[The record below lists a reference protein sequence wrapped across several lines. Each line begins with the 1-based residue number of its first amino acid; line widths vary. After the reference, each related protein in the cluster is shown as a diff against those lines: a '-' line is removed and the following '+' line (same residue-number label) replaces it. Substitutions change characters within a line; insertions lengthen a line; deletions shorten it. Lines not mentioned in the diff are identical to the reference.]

1 MSAEQKNNAIGKPLV
16 IIGLLLSVFIILM
29 LSSLV
34 YVADKRAIL
43 QRHVELS
50 ADQLLLSQQ
59 METLSLGASSGN
71 EVAFDRLLKSRIRFD
86 SILNTYRSGDVITA
100 KLSPELLPDLDGVES
115 HWRNYRNNIE
125 VILNGRLS
133 ITEVKELYEVIDSFI
148 PQMLTTSDEVVGVLI
163 QKNASSRQIYMATRQ
178 MMLSQRI
185 KNNLNQVL
193 AGGETAAAAADR
205 FGRDAALF
213 GRVLEGLLKG
223 STGMRIEK
231 VTDKEAIGKLREV
244 AMLIS
249 AVSDNIA
256 GILELS
262 PELFEVKN
270 AAGLVGVDSEQL
282 LQSLDEFQEKI
293 IAQGEKLD
301 LIQWVGIGFGGGA
314 VMFIIIGGILMLK
327 DAGKREE
334 NALEN
339 NRRNQRAILRLLDEM
354 ANLADGD
361 LTVHATVTEDI
372 TGAIAD
378 SVNFTIDALRS
389 LVTTINNTA
398 SEVSESTEKTMHT
411 ATELVAAS
419 NKQAREISSAGA
431 AVKDMAESMSS
442 VSEDA
447 DNSVQVAQQSMDIAQ
462 KGAEVVH
469 NTIGS
474 MENIRETIQET
485 SKRIKRLG
493 ESSQEIGDIVGLIT
507 EIADQTNILALN
519 AAIQA
524 STAGDAGRGFAVVAD
539 EVQRLAERA
548 GNATKQIEGLVNTI
562 QTDTNEAVKSMEIST
577 AGVVNGAA
585 MAEDAGVALKEIE
598 SVSTE
603 LSNLIKGISE
613 STKQQSNVALSV
625 SDTMNVIQEITLQTS
640 EGTEET
646 STSLAALNGLSI
658 ELGHSVS
665 GFKLPVSSSND
676 EGDVET
682 VVPQNQASSNDE
694 GDVETVVPQNQTYSN
709 DDEDNVETVVLQN
722 QA

>member
-1 MSAEQKNNAIGKPLV
+1 MSAERKNIAIGKLL
-16 IIGLLLSVFIILM
+16 IILGVLLSIFIILM
-29 LSSLV
+29 LGSLV
-34 YVADKRAIL
+34 YVGDKRADL

-59 METLSLGASSGN
+59 MATFSLGASSGS
-71 EVAFDRLLKSRIRFD
+71 EEAFDRLHESRIKFD
-86 SILNTYRSGDVITA
+86 AILSTYRSGDLVTA
-100 KLSPELLPDLDGVES
+100 KLSKKLLPELDTVETD
-115 HWRNYRNNIE
+115 WRKYRNNIE
-125 VILNGRLS
+125 IILNGRKS
-133 ITEVKELYEVIDSFI
+133 IAEVRELYEVIESFI
-148 PQMLTTSDEVVGVLI
+148 PQMLTYSDEVVGVLV
-163 QKNASSRQIYMATRQ
+163 KKESSPRQIYLATRQ

-223 STGMRIEK
+223 SKGLNIDK
-231 VTDKEAIGKLREV
+231 VTDKEAVGKLREV

-262 PELFEVKN
+262 PELFEVKD
-270 AAGLVGVDSEQL
+270 ATGLVRDDSENIL
-282 LQSLDEFQEKI
+282 KTLKTFQEAI
-293 IAQGEKLD
+293 IDQGQQLD
-301 LIQWVGIGFGGGA
+301 TIQLVGMAFGA
-314 VMFIIIGGILMLK
+314 VAVLLIIISGILLLK
-327 DAGKREE
+327 EAKKREE
-334 NALEN
+334 VALEN

-361 LTVHATVTEDI
+361 LTVHATVTEEI

-389 LVTTINNTA
+389 LVATINATA
-398 SEVSESTEKTMHT
+398 SEVSRSTEKTQGT
-411 ATELVAAS
+411 ANELALAS
-419 NKQAREISSAGA
+419 NQQAREIASASA
-431 AVKDMAESMSS
+431 AVTDMAESMLA
-442 VSEDA
+442 VSNEA
-447 DNSVQVAQQSMDIAQ
+447 DNSAMVAQQSMNIAQ
-462 KGAEVVH
+462 KGAQVVR

-562 QTDTNEAVKSMEIST
+562 QADTNEAVKSMEIST
-577 AGVVNGAA
+577 SGVVSGAS

-598 SVSTE
+598 DVSTE
-603 LSNLIKGISE
+603 LSKLIKGISD
-613 STKQQSNVALSV
+613 STKQQSKIALSV
-625 SDTMNVIQEITLQTS
+625 SDSMTVIQEITLQTS
-640 EGTEET
+640 EGTDET
-646 STSLAALNGLSI
+646 SASLKALNELSA
-658 ELGHSVS
+658 ELGRSVS
-665 GFKLPVSSSND
+665 GFKLPSSND
-676 EGDVET
+676 EEHIET
-682 VVPQNQASSNDE
+682 VILERQA
-694 GDVETVVPQNQTYSN
+694 
-709 DDEDNVETVVLQN
+709 
-722 QA
+722 

>member
-1 MSAEQKNNAIGKPLV
+1 MSAQKKNIAIGKPLI

-29 LSSLV
+29 LGSLV
-34 YVADKRAIL
+34 YVGDKRASL

-59 METLSLGASSGN
+59 MATYSLGASSGN
-71 EVAFDRLLKSRIRFD
+71 EGAFENLSKSRIMFD
-86 SILNTYRSGDVITA
+86 TILTTFHSGDAVTSA
-100 KLSPELLPDLDGVES
+100 LPKKLLPVLDGVES
-115 HWRNYRNNIE
+115 DWRNYRNNVE
-125 VILNGRLS
+125 VILNGRQA
-133 ITEVKELYEVIDSFI
+133 ITEVRELYQVIESFI
-148 PQMLTTSDEVVGVLI
+148 PQMLTYSDEVVGVLI
-163 QKNASSRQIYMATRQ
+163 KKEASSRQIYLATRQ

-223 STGMRIEK
+223 SKGLRIEK
-231 VTDKEAIGKLREV
+231 VSDKEGVAKLREV

-262 PELFEVKN
+262 PELFEVKD
-270 AAGLVGVDSEQL
+270 AAGLVNGDAERL
-282 LQSLDEFQEKI
+282 LNSLETFQQEI
-293 IAQGEKLD
+293 IAQGEELD
-301 LIQWVGIGFGGGA
+301 LIQWVGAGFGGVA
-314 VMFIIIGGILMLK
+314 VILIIIGGILLLK
-327 DAGKREE
+327 DAKKREE

-378 SVNFTIDALRS
+378 SVNFTIDALRT

-398 SEVSESTEKTMHT
+398 SEVSQSTEKTQHT
-411 ATELVAAS
+411 AIELADAS
-419 NKQAREISSAGA
+419 NKQAREIASASA
-431 AVKDMAESMSS
+431 AVTDMAESMSS
-442 VSEDA
+442 ISNNA
-447 DNSVQVAQQSMDIAQ
+447 DNSAQVAQQSVDIAQ
-462 KGAEVVH
+462 KGAQVVR

-562 QTDTNEAVKSMEIST
+562 QADTNEAVKSMEMST
-577 AGVVNGAA
+577 AGVVSGAS
-585 MAEDAGVALKEIE
+585 MAEESGVALKEIE
-598 SVSTE
+598 SVNTE
-603 LSNLIKGISE
+603 LSNLIKGISD
-613 STKQQSNVALSV
+613 STRQQSKVALSV
-625 SDTMNVIQEITLQTS
+625 SDSMNVIQEITLQTS

-646 STSLAALNGLSI
+646 STSLSALNELSG
-658 ELGHSVS
+658 ELGRSVS
-665 GFKLPVSSSND
+665 GFKLPSSND
-676 EGDVET
+676 
-682 VVPQNQASSNDE
+682 A
-694 GDVETVVPQNQTYSN
+694 
-709 DDEDNVETVVLQN
+709 DNVDTVILERPAYVNLV
-722 QA
+722 

>member
-1 MSAEQKNNAIGKPLV
+1 MSAEQKNIAIGKPLA
-16 IIGLLLSVFIILM
+16 IIGLLLAVFIILM
-29 LSSLV
+29 LGSLV
-34 YVADKRAIL
+34 YVADKRATL

-50 ADQLLLSQQ
+50 AEQLLLSQQ
-59 METLSLGASSGN
+59 MATFSLGASSGN
-71 EVAFDRLLKSRIRFD
+71 EEAFDRLLKSRIEFD
-86 SILNTYRSGDVITA
+86 NISNAYRSGDIVTA
-100 KLSPELLPDLDGVES
+100 AISPKLLPELDLVES
-115 HWRNYRNNIE
+115 DWRNYRNNIE
-125 VILNGRLS
+125 VILNGRQAIS
-133 ITEVKELYEVIDSFI
+133 EVRELYQVIESFI
-148 PQMLTTSDEVVGVLI
+148 PQMLTYSDEVVGVLI
-163 QKNASSRQIYMATRQ
+163 KKDSSPRQVYLATRQ

-193 AGGETAAAAADR
+193 AGGEAAAAAADR

-223 STGMRIEK
+223 SEGLRIEK
-231 VTDKEAIGKLREV
+231 VTDKEAVAKLREV

-262 PELFEVKN
+262 PELFEVKD
-270 AAGLVGVDSEQL
+270 AAGLVSGDSERIL
-282 LQSLDEFQEKI
+282 LTLESFQQKI
-293 IAQGEKLD
+293 IAQGEELD
-301 LIQWVGIGFGGGA
+301 LIQLVGVGFGGAA
-314 VMFIIIGGILMLK
+314 VLLIIIGGILLLK
-327 DAGKREE
+327 EARKREE

-361 LTVHATVTEDI
+361 LTVHATVTEEI

-378 SVNFTIDALRS
+378 SVNFTIDALRT

-398 SEVSESTEKTMHT
+398 SEVTRSTEKTQQT
-411 ATELVAAS
+411 ANELAQAS
-419 NKQAREISSAGA
+419 NQQAREIASASA
-431 AVKDMAESMSS
+431 AVTDMAESMLT
-442 VSEDA
+442 VSHDA
-447 DNSVQVAQQSMDIAQ
+447 DNSVSVAAQSMDIAQ
-462 KGAEVVH
+462 KGAQVVR

-474 MENIRETIQET
+474 MEKIRENIQET

-562 QTDTNEAVKSMEIST
+562 QADTNEAVKSMEMST
-577 AGVVNGAA
+577 AGVVSGAS

-598 SVSTE
+598 DVSTE
-603 LSNLIKGISE
+603 LSNLIKGISD
-613 STKQQSNVALSV
+613 STKQQSKVAMSV
-625 SDTMNVIQEITLQTS
+625 SDSMNVIQEITLQTS

-646 STSLAALNGLSI
+646 SNSLTALNELSA
-658 ELGHSVS
+658 ELGRSVS
-665 GFKLPVSSSND
+665 GFKLPSSI
-676 EGDVET
+676 
-682 VVPQNQASSNDE
+682 
-694 GDVETVVPQNQTYSN
+694 
-709 DDEDNVETVVLQN
+709 DEDNVETVILEK

>member
-1 MSAEQKNNAIGKPLV
+1 MSAAQKNIAIGKPLV
-16 IIGLLLSVFIILM
+16 IIGVLLSVFIILM
-29 LSSLV
+29 SGSLI
-34 YVADKRAIL
+34 YVGDKRATL

-50 ADQLLLSQQ
+50 SDQLLLSQQ
-59 METLSLGASSGN
+59 MATFSLNASSGN
-71 EVAFDRLLKSRIRFD
+71 KEAFDRLLESRIRFD
-86 SILNTYRSGDVITA
+86 NILNAYRSGDVVTSA
-100 KLSPELLPDLDGVES
+100 LSKDLLPALDIVALDWG
-115 HWRNYRNNIE
+115 NYRNNIE
-125 VILNGRLS
+125 VILNGRQA
-133 ITEVKELYEVIDSFI
+133 ITEVRDLYQLIESFI
-148 PQMLTTSDEVVGVLI
+148 PQMLTYSDEVVGVLI
-163 QKNASSRQIYMATRQ
+163 KKDASARQVYLATRQ

-193 AGGETAAAAADR
+193 AGGEAAAAAADR

-223 STGMRIEK
+223 SEGLHIEK
-231 VTDKEAIGKLREV
+231 VTDKEAVSKLREV

-262 PELFEVKN
+262 PELFEVKD
-270 AAGLVGVDSEQL
+270 AAGLVSNDSGKL
-282 LQSLDEFQEKI
+282 LKSLEVFQEKI
-293 IAQGEKLD
+293 IGQGKELD
-301 LIQWVGIGFGGGA
+301 LIQIVGVGFGGIA
-314 VMFIIIGGILMLK
+314 VLLIIIGGILLLK
-327 DAGKREE
+327 QAKKREE
-334 NALEN
+334 TALEN

-361 LTVHATVTEDI
+361 LTVHATVSEEI

-378 SVNFTIDALRS
+378 SVNFTIDALRT

-398 SEVSESTEKTMHT
+398 SEVSNSTGNAQKT
-411 ATELVAAS
+411 ATELAQAS
-419 NKQAREISSAGA
+419 NQQAREIASASA
-431 AVKDMAESMSS
+431 AVTDMAESMST
-442 VSEDA
+442 VSHDA
-447 DNSVQVAQQSMDIAQ
+447 DNSAQVAQQSVEIAQ
-462 KGAEVVH
+462 KGAQVVRS
-469 NTIGS
+469 TIGS

-562 QTDTNEAVKSMEIST
+562 QADTNEAVKSMEIST
-577 AGVVNGAA
+577 AGVVSGAS

-598 SVSTE
+598 TVSTE
-603 LSNLIKGISE
+603 LSNLIKGISN

-625 SDTMNVIQEITLQTS
+625 SDSMNVIQEITLQTS
-640 EGTEET
+640 EGTDET
-646 STSLAALNGLSI
+646 SASLAALNELSG
-658 ELGHSVS
+658 ELGRSVS
-665 GFKLPVSSSND
+665 GFKLPSFND
-676 EGDVET
+676 G
-682 VVPQNQASSNDE
+682 
-694 GDVETVVPQNQTYSN
+694 
-709 DDEDNVETVVLQN
+709 DNVDTVILQS

>member
-1 MSAEQKNNAIGKPLV
+1 MSAQKKNIAIGKPLI

-29 LSSLV
+29 LGSLV
-34 YVADKRAIL
+34 YVGDKRATL
-43 QRHVELS
+43 QHHVELS
-50 ADQLLLSQQ
+50 SDQLLLSQQ
-59 METLSLGASSGN
+59 MATYSLGASSGN
-71 EVAFDRLLKSRIRFD
+71 EEAFEHLFKSRIMFD
-86 SILNTYRSGDVITA
+86 NILTTFHSGNIVTDS
-100 KLSPELLPDLDGVES
+100 LSQKLLPALDKVES
-115 HWRNYRNNIE
+115 DWRNYRNNVE
-125 VILNGRLS
+125 VILNGRQA
-133 ITEVKELYEVIDSFI
+133 ITEVRELYQVIESFI
-148 PQMLTTSDEVVGVLI
+148 PQMLTYSDEVVGVLI
-163 QKNASSRQIYMATRQ
+163 KKKASSRQIYLATRQ

-213 GRVLEGLLKG
+213 GRVLEGLLEGSKG
-223 STGMRIEK
+223 LRIEK
-231 VTDKEAIGKLREV
+231 VSDKEGVAKLREV

-262 PELFEVKN
+262 PELFEVKD
-270 AAGLVGVDSEQL
+270 AAGLVNADAERL
-282 LQSLDEFQEKI
+282 LNSLETFQQEI
-293 IAQGEKLD
+293 IAQGEELD
-301 LIQWVGIGFGGGA
+301 LIQWVGVGFGGVA
-314 VMFIIIGGILMLK
+314 VLLIIIGGILLLK
-327 DAGKREE
+327 EAKKREE

-378 SVNFTIDALRS
+378 SVNFTIDALRT

-398 SEVSESTEKTMHT
+398 SEVSRSTEKTQNT
-411 ATELVAAS
+411 AIELADAS
-419 NKQAREISSAGA
+419 NKQAREIASASA
-431 AVKDMAESMSS
+431 AVTDMAESILA
-442 VSEDA
+442 VSNDA
-447 DNSVQVAQQSMDIAQ
+447 DNSVQVAHQSVNIAQ
-462 KGAEVVH
+462 KGAQVVR

-562 QTDTNEAVKSMEIST
+562 QADTNEAVKSMEMST
-577 AGVVNGAA
+577 AGVVSGAS
-585 MAEDAGVALKEIE
+585 MAEESGVALKEIE
-598 SVSTE
+598 SVNTE
-603 LSNLIKGISE
+603 LSNLIKGISD
-613 STKQQSNVALSV
+613 STRQQSRVALSV
-625 SDTMNVIQEITLQTS
+625 SDSMGVIQEITLQTS
-640 EGTEET
+640 EGTDET
-646 STSLAALNGLSI
+646 STSLAALNELSG
-658 ELGHSVS
+658 ELGRSVS
-665 GFKLPVSSSND
+665 GFKLPSSHD
-676 EGDVET
+676 
-682 VVPQNQASSNDE
+682 A
-694 GDVETVVPQNQTYSN
+694 
-709 DDEDNVETVVLQN
+709 DNVDTVILERPAYVNLV
-722 QA
+722 

>member
-1 MSAEQKNNAIGKPLV
+1 MSAEKKSIAIGKPLV
-16 IIGLLLSVFIILM
+16 VIGLLLSVFIMLM
-29 LSSLV
+29 LGSLV
-34 YVADKRAIL
+34 YVADKRAAL

-50 ADQLLLSQQ
+50 AEQLLLSQQ
-59 METLSLGASSGN
+59 MATFSLGASSGN
-71 EVAFDRLLKSRIRFD
+71 EEAFDRLLASRIKFD
-86 SILNTYRSGDVITA
+86 NIVSTYRVGDFVTA
-100 KLSPELLPDLDGVES
+100 AISPELWPELDRVDS
-115 HWRNYRNNIE
+115 DWRNYRNNIE
-125 VILNGRLS
+125 VIVNGRQS
-133 ITEVKELYEVIDSFI
+133 IAEVRELYQVIESFI
-148 PQMLTTSDEVVGVLI
+148 PQMLTYSDEVVGVLI
-163 QKNASSRQIYMATRQ
+163 KKDASPRQIYLATRQ

-193 AGGETAAAAADR
+193 VGGEAAAAAADR

-223 STGMRIEK
+223 SKGLRIEK
-231 VTDKEAIGKLREV
+231 VTDKEAIAKLREV

-262 PELFEVKN
+262 PELFEVKD
-270 AAGLVGVDSEQL
+270 AAGLVSGDSEKIL
-282 LQSLDEFQEKI
+282 LSLEDFQEKI
-293 IAQGEKLD
+293 IAQGKELD
-301 LIQWVGIGFGGGA
+301 LIQLVGVGFGGVA
-314 VMFIIIGGILMLK
+314 VLLIIIGGIVLLK
-327 DAGKREE
+327 DARKREE

-361 LTVHATVTEDI
+361 LTVHATVTEEI

-378 SVNFTIDALRS
+378 SVNFTIDALRT

-398 SEVSESTEKTMHT
+398 SEVSLSTEKTQHT
-411 ATELVAAS
+411 ANELAQAS
-419 NKQAREISSAGA
+419 NRQAREIASASA
-431 AVKDMAESMSS
+431 AVTDMAESMLT
-442 VSEDA
+442 VSHDA
-447 DNSVQVAQQSMDIAQ
+447 DNSANVAQQSMDIAQ
-462 KGAEVVH
+462 KGALVVR

-474 MENIRETIQET
+474 MEKIRENIQET

-562 QTDTNEAVKSMEIST
+562 QADTNEAVKSMEMST
-577 AGVVNGAA
+577 AGVVSGAA
-585 MAEDAGVALKEIE
+585 MAEESGVALKEIE
-598 SVSTE
+598 SVSIE
-603 LSNLIKGISE
+603 LSNLIKGISD
-613 STKQQSNVALSV
+613 STKQQSKVAMSV
-625 SDTMNVIQEITLQTS
+625 SDSMNVIQEITLQTS

-646 STSLAALNGLSI
+646 SNSLISLNELSA
-658 ELGHSVS
+658 ELGRSVS
-665 GFKLPVSSSND
+665 GFKLPSSADDDNI
-676 EGDVET
+676 ET
-682 VVPQNQASSNDE
+682 VILEKQA
-694 GDVETVVPQNQTYSN
+694 
-709 DDEDNVETVVLQN
+709 
-722 QA
+722 

>member
-1 MSAEQKNNAIGKPLV
+1 MSAEKKNIAIGKPLV
-16 IIGLLLSVFIILM
+16 VIGLLLSVFIILM
-29 LSSLV
+29 LGSLV
-34 YVADKRAIL
+34 YVADKRAKL

-50 ADQLLLSQQ
+50 SEQLLLSQK
-59 METLSLGASSGN
+59 MATFSLGASSGN
-71 EVAFDRLLKSRIRFD
+71 EEAFDRLLASRIKFD
-86 SILNTYRSGDVITA
+86 NILNSYRSGDVVTA
-100 KLSPELLPDLDGVES
+100 AISKELLPGLDAVES
-115 HWRNYRNNIE
+115 DWSSYRSNIE
-125 VILNGRLS
+125 VILNGRQAIS
-133 ITEVKELYEVIDSFI
+133 EVRELYQVIESFI
-148 PQMLTTSDEVVGVLI
+148 PQMLTYSDEVVGVLI
-163 QKNASSRQIYMATRQ
+163 NKDASPRQVYLATRQ

-193 AGGETAAAAADR
+193 AGGEAAAAAADR

-223 STGMRIEK
+223 SEGLRIEK
-231 VTDKEAIGKLREV
+231 VKDKEAVAKLREV

-262 PELFEVKN
+262 PELFEVKD
-270 AAGLVGVDSEQL
+270 AAGLVSGNSARILTTLET
-282 LQSLDEFQEKI
+282 FQKKI
-293 IAQGEKLD
+293 IAQGEELD
-301 LIQWVGIGFGGGA
+301 LIQLVGVGFGGAA
-314 VMFIIIGGILMLK
+314 VLLIIIGGILLLK
-327 DAGKREE
+327 EARKREE
-334 NALEN
+334 TALEN

-361 LTVHATVTEDI
+361 LTVHATVTEEI

-378 SVNFTIDALRS
+378 SVNFTIDALRT

-398 SEVSESTEKTMHT
+398 SEVTRSTEKTQQT
-411 ATELVAAS
+411 ANELAQAS
-419 NKQAREISSAGA
+419 NQQAREIASASA
-431 AVKDMAESMSS
+431 AVTDMAESMLT
-442 VSEDA
+442 VSHDA
-447 DNSVQVAQQSMDIAQ
+447 DNSASVAAQSMEIAQ
-462 KGAEVVH
+462 KGAQVVR

-474 MENIRETIQET
+474 MEKIRENIQET

-562 QTDTNEAVKSMEIST
+562 QADTNEAVKSMEMST
-577 AGVVNGAA
+577 AGVVSGAS

-598 SVSTE
+598 DVSTE

-613 STKQQSNVALSV
+613 STKQQSKVAMSV
-625 SDTMNVIQEITLQTS
+625 SDSMNVIQEITLQTS

-646 STSLAALNGLSI
+646 SNSLTALNELSA
-658 ELGHSVS
+658 ELGRSVS
-665 GFKLPVSSSND
+665 GFKLPS
-676 EGDVET
+676 
-682 VVPQNQASSNDE
+682 AI
-694 GDVETVVPQNQTYSN
+694 
-709 DDEDNVETVVLQN
+709 DEDNVETVILES

>member
-1 MSAEQKNNAIGKPLV
+1 MSAQQKNIAIGKPMV
-16 IIGLLLSVFIILM
+16 IIGVLLSVFIVLM
-29 LSSLV
+29 LGSLV
-34 YVADKRAIL
+34 YVGDKRAAL

-50 ADQLLLSQQ
+50 ADELLLSQQ
-59 METLSLGASSGN
+59 MATFSLGASSGS
-71 EVAFDRLLKSRIRFD
+71 ETAFDRLHISRIKFD
-86 SILNTYRSGDVITA
+86 ATLTAYRDGDIGTE
-100 KLSPELLPDLDGVES
+100 KLSEELISELDVVES
-115 HWRNYRNNIE
+115 NWINYRNNID
-125 VILNGRLS
+125 VIINGRQS

-148 PQMLTTSDEVVGVLI
+148 PQMLTYSDEVVGVLI
-163 QKNASSRQIYMATRQ
+163 RKNASPRQIYLATRQ

-193 AGGETAAAAADR
+193 AGGEEAAAAADR

-223 STGMRIEK
+223 SKGLRIDE
-231 VTDKEAIGKLREV
+231 VTDAEAVGKLREV

-256 GILELS
+256 AILELS
-262 PELFEVKN
+262 PELFEVKD
-270 AAGLVGVDSEQL
+270 AAGLVGADSEIL
-282 LQSLDEFQEKI
+282 LASLEVFQEKI
-293 IAQGEKLD
+293 IAQGEQLD
-301 LIQWVGIGFGGGA
+301 DVQLMAVGFGGVA
-314 VMFIIIGGILMLK
+314 VLLIIIGGILLVRE
-327 DAGKREE
+327 ARKREE

-339 NRRNQRAILRLLDEM
+339 NRRNQRAILQLLDEI

-361 LTVHATVTEDI
+361 LTVHATVTEEI

-389 LVTTINNTA
+389 LVTTINSTA
-398 SEVSESTEKTMHT
+398 SEVSDSTVKTQHT
-411 ATELVAAS
+411 ATELADAS
-419 NKQAREISSAGA
+419 NQQAREIASASA
-431 AVKDMAESMSS
+431 AVTDMAESMSA

-447 DNSVQVAQQSMDIAQ
+447 DNSMQVAEKSVEMAQ
-462 KGAEVVH
+462 KGAQFVLDS
-469 NTIGS
+469 IGS
-474 MENIRETIQET
+474 MDNIRETIQET

-562 QTDTNEAVKSMEIST
+562 QADTNEAVKSMEMST
-577 AGVVNGAA
+577 SGVVNGAA
-585 MAEDAGVALKEIE
+585 KAEDAGDALKEIE

-603 LSNLIKGISE
+603 LSHLIKGISN
-613 STKQQSNVALSV
+613 STKQQSKVALSV
-625 SDTMNVIQEITLQTS
+625 SDSMNVIQEITLQTS

-646 STSLAALNGLSI
+646 SVSLTALNELSS
-658 ELGHSVS
+658 ELGRSVS
-665 GFKLPVSSSND
+665 GFKLPSSND
-676 EGDVET
+676 E
-682 VVPQNQASSNDE
+682 
-694 GDVETVVPQNQTYSN
+694 
-709 DDEDNVETVVLQN
+709 NVETVILQS